1 MKKSLMLAAAALAL
15 MTAGQAHAD
24 EDFKYTPYVGIDYTY
39 SNAYADSMKPNYN
52 SGSVNV
58 GTMYNQFF
66 GTELFYQYSDSA
78 TKGKHFD
85 DRTKTSFQA
94 GGLDLFGYLPLG
106 CERRFHLLG
115 TAGVGMYRFRKSY
128 ESPAIKGGH
137 DSGYGY
143 RLGAGMMYDLN
154 DKWSVRALA
163 RHVNLDKVEGF
174 DHMMEYS
181 AGIRY
186 SFYD

>member
-85 DRTKTSFQA
+85 DRWVVARFECQGVITKLSA
-94 GGLDLFGYLPLG
+94 
-106 CERRFHLLG
+106 
-115 TAGVGMYRFRKSY
+115 V
-128 ESPAIKGGH
+128 
-137 DSGYGY
+137 
-143 RLGAGMMYDLN
+143 
-154 DKWSVRALA
+154 A
-163 RHVNLDKVEGF
+163 RQET
-174 DHMMEYS
+174 
-181 AGIRY
+181 
-186 SFYD
+186 